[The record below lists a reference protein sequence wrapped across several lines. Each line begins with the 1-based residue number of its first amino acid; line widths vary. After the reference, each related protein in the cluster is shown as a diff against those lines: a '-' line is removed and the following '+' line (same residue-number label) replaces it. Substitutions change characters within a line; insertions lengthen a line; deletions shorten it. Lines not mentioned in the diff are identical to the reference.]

1 MNWSEFV
8 KNKKLIIEFV
18 LSVIVLVFTLNFM
31 SHFLD
36 FVEHRQGVV
45 LLDPIL
51 ETFRPVNLT
60 WLIFA
65 LIYVSLL
72 ITVALIIKYPQ
83 KLLFAIQVYALLLL
97 FRMSAMYL
105 LPLNPPMRMIML
117 NDPFIQFFGSGSILT
132 KDLFF
137 SGHTASLFFFF
148 LITDRKPLKYV
159 LLALTV
165 VVAVALLLQHVHYSI
180 DVFAA
185 PFFTYTAYRLIK
197 LKNRTI

>member
-197 LKNRTI
+197 LKNKTI

>member
-18 LSVIVLVFTLNFM
+18 FSVIVLVFTLTFM

-36 FVEHRQGVV
+36 FIEHRQGVV
-45 LLDPIL
+45 LHDPIL
-51 ETFRPVNLT
+51 ETFQPVNLT

-97 FRMSAMYL
+97 FRMTAMYL
-105 LPLNPPMRMIML
+105 LPLNPPVRMIML

-148 LITDRKPLKYV
+148 LITDRKPLKYL
-159 LLALTV
+159 LLALTI

-197 LKNRTI
+197 LKNKII

>member
-18 LSVIVLVFTLNFM
+18 LSVIVLVFTLTFM
-31 SHFLD
+31 SRFLD
-36 FVEHRQGVV
+36 FIEHRQGVV

-51 ETFRPVNLT
+51 ETFQPINLT

-83 KLLFAIQVYALLLL
+83 KLLFAVQVYVLLLL
-97 FRMSAMYL
+97 FRMTAMYL
-105 LPLNPPMRMIML
+105 LPLNPPLRMIML

>member
-18 LSVIVLVFTLNFM
+18 LSVIVLVFTLTFM
-31 SHFLD
+31 SRFLD
-36 FVEHRQGVV
+36 FIEHRQGVV

-51 ETFRPVNLT
+51 ETFQPVNLT

-72 ITVALIIKYPQ
+72 ITVALIVKYPQ

-97 FRMSAMYL
+97 FRMTAMYL

-117 NDPFIQFFGSGSILT
+117 NDPCIQFFGSGSILT

-148 LITDRKPLKYV
+148 LITDRKPLKYL
-159 LLALTV
+159 LLALTIL
-165 VVAVALLLQHVHYSI
+165 VAAALLLQHVHYSI

-197 LKNRTI
+197 LKNKII